1 MKQTL
6 SRGRFVAGT
15 AGAAALT
22 FGGGPYVIA
31 APTKEI
37 TIGLNVPQ
45 SGDYSEQGQ
54 DQLRAYNLAIEEI
67 NAKGGIMGM
76 KIKTSV
82 GDDQTKAPV
91 ARDNAQRMI
100 ERDGAVMITG
110 GSSTG
115 TALQVSALCQQKNV
129 IFMATLTHGDETT
142 NQQCH
147 KHTFRRYNDAYMSA
161 QSLAKTLVNRYGT
174 GRWFHITADY
184 AWGHSVYDNITAVV
198 EPKGAKTIKN
208 VLTPFPGTKDFAPML
223 QQAQA
228 AKPDVLVITEF
239 GADMV
244 NCVNQA
250 AQFGLTKSAKILVP
264 LVDEYMAKGTKDN
277 FDNVV
282 STAPWYWQYHGVAN
296 AAKFPGAKRFV
307 DAFSAKYPGLKPSN
321 GAECAYADIY
331 IYKMAVEKA
340 GSIDPAKVIA
350 VLESTKFQF
359 TKEQEWY
366 RKEDHQGVNSC
377 LVVEGIPEAQRGPGG
392 FGYAKVLEV
401 HGGESVVQPIA
412 GLACK
417 MEPA

>member
-1 MKQTL
+1 VKQSL

-15 AGAAALT
+15 AGVAALT
-22 FGGGPYVIA
+22 LGGGPYVIA

-37 TIGLNVPQ
+37 TIGLNVPL
-45 SGDYSEQGQ
+45 SGPYAEQGA
-54 DQLRAYNLAIEEI
+54 DQIRAYHLAIDEI

-76 KIKTSV
+76 KVKTTE
-82 GDDQTKAPV
+82 GDDQTKPGV
-91 ARDNAQRMI
+91 ATENAQRMI

-110 GSSTG
+110 GSSTA
-115 TALQVSALCQQKNV
+115 TAVAVSGLCQQKNT

-142 NQQCH
+142 NQSCH

-161 QSLAKTLVNRYGT
+161 QAMAKTMVSKYGT
-174 GRWFHITADY
+174 GKWFYITADY
-184 AWGHSVYDNITAVV
+184 AWGHSNFDNITAII
-198 EPKGAKTIKN
+198 EPKGGKTVKN
-208 VLTPFPGTKDFAPML
+208 VLTPFPGTSDFSPML

-228 AKPDVLVITEF
+228 AKPDVLVLIEF

-244 NCVNQA
+244 KCLNQA
-250 AQFGLTKSAKILVP
+250 AQFGLTKSCKILVP
-264 LVDEYMAKGTKDN
+264 LVDEYMAKGTSDN

-282 STAPWYWQYHGVAN
+282 STVPWYWEYHQ
-296 AAKFPGAKRFV
+296 AKYPGAKRFV
-307 DAFSAKYPGLKPSN
+307 DAFTAKYPGLRPSN

-340 GSIDPAKVIA
+340 GSIDPAKVIN
-350 VLESTKFQF
+350 VLENTKFQF

-377 LVVEGIPEAQRGPGG
+377 LVVEGVPSSQRGSGG
-392 FGYAKVLEV
+392 FTFAKVLEV
-401 HGGESVVQPIA
+401 HDGPAVMEPLSK
-412 GLACK
+412 LSCK